1 MPNSR
6 ITVTRSLAMNQDDA
20 GAIIG
25 IKGYLIGKIIRLKP
39 EQRVLLGR
47 DASQCDVVLSG
58 DMVSRVHCS
67 ICYDGK
73 KKTYIVN
80 DLSTNAT
87 SIGRLIDDDIIIH
100 ILWFDTKNFLFF
112 RFCNRICL
120 ALVTDR

>member
-80 DLSTNAT
+80 DLSTNGILVDRKYMLKKRQNT
-87 SIGRLIDDDIIIH
+87 ELPTGSQLVIGSEDNI
-100 ILWFDTKNFLFF
+100 
-112 RFCNRICL
+112 ICL
-120 ALVTDR
+120 G

>member
-47 DASQCDVVLSG
+47 D
-58 DMVSRVHCS
+58 MVSRVHCS

-80 DLSTNAT
+80 DLSTNGILVDRKYMLKKRQNT
-87 SIGRLIDDDIIIH
+87 ELPTGSQLFIGSEDNI
-100 ILWFDTKNFLFF
+100 
-112 RFCNRICL
+112 ICL
-120 ALVTDR
+120 G